1 MAKRRRF
8 KLDPRI
14 SEELKGQRRPIT
26 KGLIATFIGSTV
38 YGYSISATTDAMSN
52 MENLARHRLQV
63 DFDHLKLNCLII
75 FGVFVIRYFA
85 IRAQTIYLSEAVT
98 RLTNG
103 LRVKLMRKL
112 LRLPVTYYNDK
123 KSGAIQS
130 ILNNDVNVFQSAV
143 QILRDSVEA
152 PVKATVALITIF
164 ILQWQMALVT
174 LVMIPIIG
182 VIVHQNGKKMRKAQ
196 KVAQSDLA
204 HVGSVTQETL
214 QGIRVI
220 KSFGAEDQMVQSYLG
235 TTNQSVKSQL
245 QTAMIVAKL
254 KPLVEL
260 LGAVGLIGAILIGGY
275 LAMTGKMS
283 VSKIVGLMF
292 ALDTINQGFR
302 GLSSL
307 SSTYAS
313 VQAAADRIYSEVL
326 DVPEPPEASGHKILQ
341 RVDGHI
347 QFENVSFSYPDGTLA
362 LQNVSFEIH
371 PGESVALVGPSGAG
385 KSTLADLLLRFY
397 EPMTG
402 RITLDGV
409 DIRELDS
416 SWLRGQIGVVP
427 QQTFLFAGGIDDNLR
442 LGTPDA
448 TDAQL
453 EKALVM
459 AHAKDFTE
467 EFRERNV
474 PVLGERGVKLSGGQM
489 QRIAIA
495 RALVRDPHIL
505 LLDEATSALD
515 AASETAVTNALQ
527 EVMATRSTLFI
538 AHRLTTAARATRIVL
553 LKKGQVVEQGAHK
566 ELLDRNGEYAA
577 LFRLFNA
584 GVINDDL
591 G

>member
-14 SEELKGQRRPIT
+14 STELKGQRRPIT
-26 KGLIATFIGSTV
+26 KGLIATLVGSLV
-38 YGYSISATTDAMSN
+38 YGLSISAT
-52 MENLARHRLQV
+52 ERVIYYLEQLAKYKLHADFEKLQV
-63 DFDHLKLNCLII
+63 NCLII
-75 FGVFVIRYFA
+75 LGVFAIRYFA
-85 IRAQTIYLSEAVT
+85 VRAQTYYLSEAVT

-103 LRVKLMRKL
+103 LRVKLMNKL
-112 LRLPVTYYNDK
+112 LRLPVTYFNDK
-123 KSGAIQS
+123 KSGATQS

-152 PVKATVALITIF
+152 PVKAITALITIF

-174 LVMIPIIG
+174 LVMIPLIG
-182 VIVHQNGKKMRKAQ
+182 VIVHQNAKKMRKAQ
-196 KVAQSDLA
+196 RAAQNDLA
-204 HVGSVTQETL
+204 NVGSVTQETL
-214 QGIRVI
+214 QGIRVV
-220 KSFGAEDQMVQSYLG
+220 KSFGAEDQMVKSYLG
-235 TTNQSVKSQL
+235 TTNQSVRSQL
-245 QTAMIVAKL
+245 QTALIVAKL

-260 LGAVGLIGAILIGGY
+260 LGAFGLIAAILIGGY
-275 LAMTGKMS
+275 LALHGNMS
-283 VSKIVGLMF
+283 VSKVTALMF
-292 ALDTINQGFR
+292 GLDAINQGFR

-341 RVDGHI
+341 RVEGHI
-347 QFENVSFSYPDGTLA
+347 KFENVSFSYPDGTLA

-416 SWLRGQIGVVP
+416 KWLRSQIGVVP

-442 LGTPDA
+442 LGSPDA
-448 TDAQL
+448 TDEQL
-453 EKALVM
+453 ENALAM

-495 RALVRDPHIL
+495 RALVRDPRIL

-566 ELLDRNGEYAA
+566 DLLDRNGEYAA